1 MSLVQSWT
9 DLPARNRK
17 LALAV
22 LVLAPLLYL
31 ATGMLADNFKK
42 HVVLAYDQQRFGCL
56 PWGLYTGLYQ
66 FDKVERGDLLA
77 FKAASLPPLADGSVV
92 IKVAAGQAGDVVEIK
107 EGVLTINGRVM
118 GDLRYG
124 ARRLNKP
131 LTSWDKRYT
140 IGPNEYFMLGSE
152 YRSYDSR
159 YWGVVKRENII
170 AKMHVVL

>member
-9 DLPARNRK
+9 NLPARNRK

-22 LVLAPLLYL
+22 LLLAPAMYL
-31 ATGMLADNFKK
+31 ATGILADKFKK
-42 HVVLAYDQQRFGCL
+42 NVLLAYDQQRIGCL
-56 PWGLYTGLYQ
+56 PWGLYTGSYH
-66 FDKVERGDLLA
+66 FDTVERGDLVA
-77 FKAASLPPLADGSVV
+77 FKATSLPPLADGSVV
-92 IKVAAGQAGDVVEIK
+92 IKVAAGRAGDVVEIK

-131 LTSWDKRYT
+131 VTAWDKRYT

-159 YWGVVKRENII
+159 YWGVIKREQII

>member
-9 DLPARNRK
+9 KLPARNRR
-17 LALAV
+17 LTIAV
-22 LVLAPLLYL
+22 LVLSPLLYL
-31 ATGMLADNFKK
+31 ATGQMVDKLKK
-42 HVVLAYDQQRFGCL
+42 HVLVAFDQQRYGCL
-56 PWGLYTGLYQ
+56 PWGFYTGFYGSEGA
-66 FDKVERGDLLA
+66 KRGDLLA
-77 FKAASLPPLADGSVV
+77 FKAKSLAPLPDGATV
-92 IKVAAGQAGDVVEIK
+92 IKLAAGQAGDVVEIK
-107 EGVLTINGRVM
+107 GGVLTINGRVM

-131 LTSWDKRYT
+131 ITAWDKRYT

-159 YWGVVKRENII
+159 YFGVIKGEHIV